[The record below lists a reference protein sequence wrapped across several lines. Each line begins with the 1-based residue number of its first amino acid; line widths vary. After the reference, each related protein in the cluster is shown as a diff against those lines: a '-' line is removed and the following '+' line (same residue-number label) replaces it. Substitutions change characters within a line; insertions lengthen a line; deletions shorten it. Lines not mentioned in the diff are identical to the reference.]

1 MSSAKS
7 LILTKT
13 MITVVKMEIKI
24 SLLNSIR
31 KRSRLLRPK
40 KLKTS

>member
-31 KRSRLLRPK
+31 KRSRLLQPK